1 MREAVI
7 SFSGGMDSSGLLV
20 DLLSAGYRVHCITF
34 NYNQKHSIEIERA
47 SSNIRYL
54 SENGFSDQLIHKILS
69 LRDVFSQFS
78 SSLLD
83 KAQSVPEG
91 HYEEDSMKSTFVPNR
106 NAIFS
111 SIIYGYS
118 LSLASKKKEK
128 VIVGLGVHAGD
139 HAIYPDCRPDFYA
152 LLERAFK
159 EGNWG
164 SDFLELYLPFLNDE
178 KSLILKRSI
187 KILDS
192 LGLNYE
198 EFYRNTIT
206 SYSPD
211 SQGRSSGRSG
221 SDVERILS
229 FHKMGIK
236 DPIDY
241 TEPWE
246 KVLKNALDVEE
257 KFKEKSLG

>member
-20 DLLSAGYRVHCITF
+20 DLLSSGYKVHCITF
-34 NYNQKHSIEIERA
+34 NYNQKHSIEVEKA
-47 SSNIRYL
+47 SNNIKYL
-54 SENGFSDQLIHKILS
+54 SINGFSNQLVHKILS
-69 LRDVFSQFS
+69 LRDVFSQFN

-83 KAQSVPEG
+83 KSQSVPEG
-91 HYEEDSMKSTFVPNR
+91 HYEEGSMKSTFVPNR

-128 VIVGLGVHAGD
+128 IIVGLGVHAGD
-139 HAIYPDCRPDFYA
+139 HAIYPDCRPDFYN
-152 LLERAFK
+152 LLESAFK
-159 EGNWG
+159 KGNWE
-164 SDFLELYLPFLNDE
+164 SDLLEFYLPFLNDE
-178 KSLILKRSI
+178 KFLILKKSI

-192 LGLNYE
+192 LGLDYE

-229 FHKMGIK
+229 FYKLGIK
-236 DPIDY
+236 DPINY

-246 KVLKNALDVEE
+246 KVLENALEVEG